1 MFIIIVVTI
10 RVLLVI
16 NSIRI
21 IIGIAVHALV
31 RDVLRLSQVLLLGD
45 QSRKISFQTIHPNPG
60 DCP

>member
-21 IIGIAVHALV
+21 IIGI
-31 RDVLRLSQVLLLGD
+31 
-45 QSRKISFQTIHPNPG
+45 IEFITTI
-60 DCP
+60 